1 MARMIRRMMGA
12 AFALAFMI
20 GLPGCWDMSSR
31 EALHVPVLMA
41 IDWHAP
47 NYEVTLATDAPQL
60 MSTAGGS
67 QSQSSAPTWIIRG
80 SGHSLTGALQRL
92 GINYPNANPL
102 PLAHLRIV
110 VLGDSALTPAVL
122 NTVWDRFNRARYL
135 HRTFWVFGTRGSA
148 ALLAQATNPTGPD
161 PEHALEEAL
170 ESARASGWVKPL
182 RFYHIAETL
191 YNTSDS
197 GIVLPM
203 VSVESEQGPNP
214 GALFRFP
221 GAWVLT
227 HQGSIAG
234 QWSRSQVETWMLLR
248 NEHPHL
254 LLTVPAAPYRS
265 VAVDTAKAR
274 THLSWKRGT
283 IHVRTSISVSLLE
296 IDGAPPSHAPVDTK
310 AIEQA
315 LAGQLVGR
323 IARLVQWT
331 QQHQVDVLGI
341 DTGIDA
347 RHPVWFEDHAG
358 EWPALYA
365 HAPVTVHVHVILR
378 DTENLRG
385 L

>member
-1 MARMIRRMMGA
+1 M
-12 AFALAFMI
+12 
-20 GLPGCWDMSSR
+20 
-31 EALHVPVLMA
+31 HVPVLMA

-47 NYEVTLATDAPQL
+47 EYEVTLATDAPQL

-67 QSQSSAPTWIIRG
+67 QSQSSAPPWVIRG
-80 SGHSLTGALQRL
+80 SGHSLTSALQRL

-110 VLGDSALTPAVL
+110 VLGHGALTPAIL
-122 NTVWDRFNRARYL
+122 NTVWDRFNRSRYL

-148 ALLAQATNPTGPD
+148 AIIAEATNPTGPD
-161 PEHALEEAL
+161 PAHALEEAL

-214 GALFRFP
+214 GALSRFP

-227 HQGSIAG
+227 HQGG
-234 QWSRSQVETWMLLR
+234 CRGPMVPVTSRNMDAVMKRPS
-248 NEHPHL
+248 
-254 LLTVPAAPYRS
+254 S
-265 VAVDTAKAR
+265 SAVDRPGR
-274 THLSWKRGT
+274 TVSVRGRRCDQDT
-283 IHVRTSISVSLLE
+283 DSPLLETGHYPRRTSISASLLE

-310 AIEQA
+310 ALEQA
-315 LAGQLVGR
+315 LAVQLVGR

-341 DTGIDA
+341 DTGVDA
-347 RHPVWFEDHAG
+347 RHPVWFQDHAD
-358 EWPALYA
+358 EWPTLYA
-365 HAPVTVHVHVILR
+365 HAPVTVSRPRYTPRYRKLEGTVTSAHAMTMVRVPVAR
-378 DTENLRG
+378 QG
-385 L
+385 